1 MTTYHQAKYTIF
13 GRIIDESK
21 HDLDGVKD
29 ARTLDRYFQDGLM
42 TAALCGAGSFYML
55 FLMASSR
62 IRPEI
67 RKLNG
72 PMQGRVAKLIRC
84 PPGKSLPAA

>member
-1 MTTYHQAKYTIF
+1 MASYHQAKYTIF
-13 GRIIDESK
+13 KRIINESEP
-21 HDLDGVKD
+21 DGVKD
-29 ARTLDRYFQDGLM
+29 THTLDRYFQDGLM

-72 PMQGRVAKLIRC
+72 TMQGRVAKLIRC
-84 PPGKSLPAA
+84 PPGKSSAAT